1 LDGPA
6 NDWTRATANS
16 EEILFEQKNES
27 NEPLGEYS
35 MGRANLKEQRRI
47 REQER
52 LSRANSNRLK
62 DRIAGRK
69 TVIAP

>member
-1 LDGPA
+1 
-6 NDWTRATANS
+6 
-16 EEILFEQKNES
+16 
-27 NEPLGEYS
+27 

-62 DRIAGRK
+62 DRIGDRK
-69 TVIAP
+69 TAIAP